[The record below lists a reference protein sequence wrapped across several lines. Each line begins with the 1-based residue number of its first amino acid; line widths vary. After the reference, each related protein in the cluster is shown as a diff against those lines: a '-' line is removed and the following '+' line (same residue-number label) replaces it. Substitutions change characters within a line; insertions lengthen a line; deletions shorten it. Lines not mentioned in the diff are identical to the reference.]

1 MIKQIIAIRRD
12 LRMRRGKEI
21 AQGAHAAMAFLTNNI
36 DNEGNFYRPLTPI
49 ELAWITGKFTKI
61 VVQVSSYEEL
71 MHVKALA
78 DHWEIKSELIVDSG
92 ATEFGGVPTA
102 TAVAIG
108 PDDSFV
114 LDPLFGDLKLY

>member
-36 DNEGNFYRPLTPI
+36 NEEGQFIRPLTSI

-61 VVQVSSYEEL
+61 VVQVADYAEL
-71 MHVKALA
+71 MRVHALA
-78 DHWEIKSELIVDSG
+78 EHWCVNSQLIVDSG